1 MTSVALTFN
10 QLGSTRPGAAFPRR
24 IEYRSELA
32 FHWRPQDGWH
42 SHDPTKL
49 LAQSVQLDQG
59 RATRAAEGDRTAGA
73 LGFYAPWG
81 HDFPRIEMLDAEAV
95 NALTVPSYV
104 SEPATT
110 NLVDNS
116 EGLDVWSTSGSPTV
130 LGGFDDPFDGAD
142 MFRVDRSGGPG
153 TDFIFEVLNSFTTDA
168 QKTVSLF
175 VAEGITP
182 STVGFHVRLEDTTA
196 VATRLDALIL
206 FDSDGV
212 PQVISTASGSFLRR
226 TLAAFTG
233 GRQVFRLEFLT
244 DSVLFAN
251 THQVELQ
258 PHDAGDGG
266 DVFATGVQVDDAPF
280 VSTYKRTTG
289 AAAVGVADQL
299 VIDFPLDPKFAQ
311 KSGGLS
317 ILFTFLELGA
327 ISTSGAVLFRI
338 GNTVPDDP
346 FLEVRQNLG
355 PLPGEYQVRYS
366 NVGAAEISN
375 LDGPVYGQF
384 VEMLI
389 NLTSQGRVFISE
401 RRAADITDFKLSAEV
416 KSSAPP
422 TTSIPLPVA
431 FSAQEMHIGGVAGTL
446 GAAIRTLGIKVAVG
460 ILDHDTL
467 RESF

>member
-1 MTSVALTFN
+1 MTTPPLTFN

-24 IEYRSELA
+24 IEYRSELG

-49 LAQSVQLDQG
+49 LTQSVQLDQG

-110 NLVDNS
+110 NLVNNS
-116 EGLDVWSTSGSPTV
+116 EGLLGWSTSGSPSV
-130 LGGFDDPFDGAD
+130 FGGFDDPFDGTD

-153 TDFIFEVLNSFTTDA
+153 TDFIFEVLDSFTTDA
-168 QKTVSLF
+168 QKAVSIF

-182 STVGFHVRLEDTTA
+182 SAVGFHVRLEDTTA
-196 VATRLDALIL
+196 VATRLDALVL
-206 FDSDGV
+206 FDADGV

-280 VSTYKRTTG
+280 VSTYKRTSG

-317 ILFTFLELGA
+317 IMHTFLELGA
-327 ISTSGAVLFRI
+327 ISTPSALLFRI
-338 GNTVPDDP
+338 GNAAQDDP
-346 FLEVRQNLG
+346 FLEVHRH
-355 PLPGEYQVRYS
+355 PGAFVIYQVTYS
-366 NVGAAEISN
+366 NGGVSNISN
-375 LDGPVYGQF
+375 ITGPTYGQY

-389 NLTSQGRVFISE
+389 NLTSQGRIFISE
-401 RRAADITDFKLSAEV
+401 RRADDITDFKLAAEN
-416 KSSAPP
+416 KSSGPP

-431 FSAQEMHIGGVAGTL
+431 FSAQEMHIGGVNGTL
-446 GAAIRTLGIKVAVG
+446 GAAIRTLSMKVAVG